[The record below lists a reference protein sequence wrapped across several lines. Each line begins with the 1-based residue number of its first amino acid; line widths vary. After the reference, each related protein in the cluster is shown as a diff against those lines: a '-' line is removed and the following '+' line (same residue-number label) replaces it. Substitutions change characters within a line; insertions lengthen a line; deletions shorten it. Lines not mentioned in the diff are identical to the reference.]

1 MSTQPTVDG
10 VENDEERPVV
20 AEERPVVAEAMGRRT
35 SPTLTVPIVSPSSK
49 SVNPVRLSSPLP
61 SGLLTAFDLI
71 ARRGPGGS
79 SWAAPLGDDPI
90 AFLLDS
96 ISDAAN
102 LWSADGALLSRNRAS
117 IAFGPISA
125 WLPPNPEPASAVE
138 AFSAHDR
145 LYERRYLHC
154 RMHEGEYVLEVIRE
168 LTPY

>member
-1 MSTQPTVDG
+1 MSTQRTIDG
-10 VENDEERPVV
+10 AKNDEQRPIVV
-20 AEERPVVAEAMGRRT
+20 DAIGRR
-35 SPTLTVPIVSPSSK
+35 SPPTLVIPIVSPSLK
-49 SVNPVRLSSPLP
+49 SAKPVPLGAPLP

-71 ARRGPGGS
+71 ARRGAGGA

-117 IAFGPISA
+117 IALGPISA
-125 WLPPNPEPASAVE
+125 GLPPNPEPASAVE

-154 RMHEGEYVLEVIRE
+154 RMHAGEYVLEVIRE
-168 LTPY
+168 LISY